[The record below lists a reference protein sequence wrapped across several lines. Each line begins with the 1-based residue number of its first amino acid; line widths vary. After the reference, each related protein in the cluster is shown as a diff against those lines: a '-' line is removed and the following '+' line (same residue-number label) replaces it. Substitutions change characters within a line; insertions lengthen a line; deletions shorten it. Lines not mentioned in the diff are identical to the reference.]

1 MTGPAAAPAQPG
13 VLAERYAA
21 QLLSGP
27 PATTAEQVAG
37 HLLAIQGQDPR
48 GARLA
53 IRARTLGLTTAD
65 VDRALTTD
73 RTLVISW
80 LNRGTLHLVR
90 AADYWPLH
98 QLTTPQLQAGC
109 DRRLAQEGLSPGEA
123 DRGVALIEQALTSD
137 GPLTR
142 AQLAAQLSSAGV
154 RTAGQAMVFLLF
166 LASLRGII
174 VRGPMAGR
182 QQAYVLAR
190 DWIGPPP
197 VLDQDAALGWL
208 ARRFL
213 AGHAPATDRDLAQ
226 WAGLPLRAARRGLAS
241 IGAELAERDGGL
253 VSLTGPVARASLPP
267 GTGGAGLPPGPP
279 RPRPGPE
286 QPGPEQ
292 PGPEQLALPPAR
304 LLGSFDPVLHG
315 WLSRE
320 PVLGRHQAKIILGG
334 LFVPFALVHGHAVG
348 TWTLNRGRVAVSPL
362 EDLAAADLH
371 ALQADAADVE
381 RFLGPAGPPPADP
394 SPDSGIAQ

>member
-1 MTGPAAAPAQPG
+1 MISAVTPSTGSA

-27 PATTAEQVAG
+27 PAGGAEQVTG

-53 IRARTLGLTTAD
+53 IRARSRGLTAAD
-65 VDRALTTD
+65 VDHALTTG

-109 DRRLAQEGLSPGEA
+109 DRRLSQEGLSPQDA
-123 DRGVALIEQALTSD
+123 DRGAAIIERAVTD
-137 GPLTR
+137 HGPLTR
-142 AQLAAQLSSAGV
+142 AQLAERLSSAGV
-154 RTAGQAMVFLLF
+154 RTAGQALVYLLF
-166 LASLRGII
+166 LASLRGSI
-174 VRGPMAGR
+174 VRGPMIGK
-182 QQAYVLAR
+182 QHGYVLAR
-190 DWIGPPP
+190 DWVGAPPA
-197 VLDQDAALGWL
+197 LDRGAALGWL

-213 AGHAPATDRDLAQ
+213 AGHAPAADRDLAK
-226 WAGLPLRAARRGLAS
+226 WAGLPLRDARRGLAS
-241 IGAELAERDGGL
+241 IAAGLDDRGDGL
-253 VSLTGPVARASLPP
+253 VSLAGPATRTDPSPP
-267 GTGGAGLPPGPP
+267 GSAQPGLPPGPA
-279 RPRPGPE
+279 RPGPWPAGPD
-286 QPGPEQ
+286 QPGP
-292 PGPEQLALPPAR
+292 PPAR

-320 PVLGRHQAKIILGG
+320 PVLGRYERKIVLGG
-334 LFVPFALVHGHAVG
+334 MFLPFALVNGHAVG
-348 TWTLNRGRVAVSPL
+348 TWTFTRGRVVLNPL
-362 EDLAAADLH
+362 EDIAVNDQQ

-381 RFLGPAGPPPADP
+381 RFLGTRGAAR
-394 SPDSGIAQ
+394 